1 MENSV
6 IQRIRSIIKSER
18 ISISS
23 LSKMINVPQPTLN
36 RQVSGESSMTLDV
49 FMSIMNCFPKVS
61 LDWVLRGEGAMIK
74 GESVSDGLPKSFD
87 AKIEIGDDG
96 CLKIKLK

>member
-6 IQRIRSIIKSER
+6 IQRIRCIIKSER

-23 LSKMINVPQPTLN
+23 LSKMIDVPQPTLH

-49 FMSIMNCFPKVS
+49 FVSIMNCFPKVS
-61 LDWVLRGEGAMIK
+61 LDWVLRGK
-74 GESVSDGLPKSFD
+74 GEMLNNSISNS
-87 AKIEIGDDG
+87 IEKEFVIRVDNEGY
-96 CLKIKLK
+96 LKIKRQ

>member
-23 LSKMINVPQPTLN
+23 LSKMIDVPQPTLN

-49 FMSIMNCFPKVS
+49 FVSIMNCFPKIS
-61 LDWVLRGEGAMIK
+61 LDWVLRGEGNMLK
-74 GESVSDGLPKSFD
+74 GTSSANCSEKEFVVCV
-87 AKIEIGDDG
+87 DDEG
-96 CLKIKLK
+96 FLKIKR